1 MAASSDEKPDVFHAD
16 MKKANVGALWERYTR
31 HDDDAPRSE
40 PAFQWPWAEV
50 EPLIDQAVRETGMD
64 TAERR
69 VIQMKNPAFPAD
81 AVCATN
87 NINCGFQILMP
98 GERARPHRH
107 TMNALRFV
115 VEDGGGV
122 VETIVDGKHCPMSP
136 GDMIVTPAWTWHEH
150 LHDGTSRVIWLDAL
164 DVPIVDHLGAA
175 FFEPGGG
182 NDYPDMLPD
191 SAFTSAGFAPG
202 RVPAGGHSPLFH
214 YSWEASVEALQG
226 MKQAKDGSRQV
237 RYINP
242 ATGGPIMSLLDC
254 YLLGLD
260 RSRETA
266 PYRTS
271 SNAACFVAEG
281 DGVSTVGDTTINWGK
296 NDVFS
301 LPHWQW
307 VAHKA
312 SSATAKLFVMTD
324 REVYRR
330 LELLWDEGDG
340 AGGFH

>member
-1 MAASSDEKPDVFHAD
+1 MATSSNGKPDAFHVD
-16 MKKANVGALWERYTR
+16 MKNANVGALWERYSR
-31 HDDDAPRSE
+31 NDDDAPRSE
-40 PAFQWPWAEV
+40 PAFQWPWREV

-69 VIQMKNPAFPAD
+69 VIQMKNPGFPETAT
-81 AVCATN
+81 CATS

-115 VEDGGGV
+115 VEDGGGDA
-122 VETIVDGKHCPMSP
+122 ETIVDGKHCPMAP

-150 LHDGTSRVIWLDAL
+150 AHDGTSLVIWLDAL

-175 FFEPGGG
+175 YFEPGRS
-182 NDYPDMLPD
+182 NEYPDLLPD
-191 SAFTSAGFAPG
+191 SAFTTAGFAPG
-202 RVPAGGHSPLFH
+202 RVAPGGHSPLFR
-214 YSWEASVEALQG
+214 YTWDAALDALQG
-226 MKQAKDGSRQV
+226 AKPSSDGTRQV

-242 ATGGPIMSLLDC
+242 VTGGPIMSLLDA
-254 YLLGLD
+254 YLLGLEKGQ
-260 RSRETA
+260 ETA
-266 PYRTS
+266 PYRTT

-281 DGVSTVGDTTINWGK
+281 EGVSSVGDTTISWGK

-307 VAHKA
+307 VTHKA
-312 SSATAKLFVMTD
+312 TISNARLFLITD
-324 REVYRR
+324 REVFRR
-330 LELLWDEGDG
+330 LELLRDEGDG
-340 AGGFH
+340 AVGFH